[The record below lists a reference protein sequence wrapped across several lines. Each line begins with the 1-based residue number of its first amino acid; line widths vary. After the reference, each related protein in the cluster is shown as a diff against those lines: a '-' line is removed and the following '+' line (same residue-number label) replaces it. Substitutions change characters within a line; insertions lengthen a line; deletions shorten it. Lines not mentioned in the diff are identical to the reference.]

1 MCKEELLNRVE
12 TSSSW
17 QEVPPQA
24 QMRQSRR
31 TTLRVSLQVF
41 LFIGFGDTDDGE
53 MLHIHTFCSRCDG
66 GATLDSRRETFFKEK
81 NKRHNMVCTLRRDA
95 AEPSACT
102 RPVTPAWVSAR
113 TPRRTS
119 SACRG
124 GSAAEGNRTLN
135 VAALLSGCKRRN
147 MCALLVI
154 PHDSKSPLRDSSHS
168 GWENPTSRPVPPQK
182 KKKNG
187 LSGS

>member
-24 QMRQSRR
+24 QMRQSGR

-41 LFIGFGDTDDGE
+41 LFIGFDDTDDGE
-53 MLHIHTFCSRCDG
+53 MLHTHTFCSRRDG
-66 GATLDSRRETFFKEK
+66 GATPGSRRETFFKEK
-81 NKRHNMVCTLRRDA
+81 NQRHNMVCTLRRVSVHSSRH
-95 AEPSACT
+95 PS
-102 RPVTPAWVSAR
+102 VSQSSNP
-113 TPRRTS
+113 PRRTS
-119 SACRG
+119 AARRG

-135 VAALLSGCKRRN
+135 VAALLSGCERRN

-168 GWENPTSRPVPPQK
+168 G
-182 KKKNG
+182 
-187 LSGS
+187 